1 MHYQKHRFLF
11 FSGKALAGRCSST
24 VRRLSTALCFSTAF
38 CLSTTLIAAED
49 TGGLWVSTSQIEPGL
64 QMLLVVDP
72 ETKVLAVYHVE
83 SSNGKVSLRSTRAL
97 GYDLQIEDF
106 NATEPKP
113 SSIKKMLRVDSVPKP
128 QINKIEIIPPSPIE
142 TRQIQPS
149 P

>member
-1 MHYQKHRFLF
+1 MLC
-11 FSGKALAGRCSST
+11 LLT
-24 VRRLSTALCFSTAF
+24 VL
-38 CLSTTLIAAED
+38 CLSTTLSAAED
-49 TGGLWVSTSQIEPGL
+49 TGGLWVSTSQIETGL
-64 QMLLVVDP
+64 QLLLVVDP
-72 ETKVLAVYHVE
+72 KTKVLAVYHIE
-83 SSNGKVSLRSTRAL
+83 TANGKVSLQSTRAL

-106 NATEPKP
+106 NATDPKP